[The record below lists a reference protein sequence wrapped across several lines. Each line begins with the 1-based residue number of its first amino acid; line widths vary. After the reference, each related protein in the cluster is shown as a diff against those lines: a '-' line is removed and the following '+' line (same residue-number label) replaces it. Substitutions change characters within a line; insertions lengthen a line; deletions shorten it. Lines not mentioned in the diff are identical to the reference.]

1 MYEQDSLMDLLKE
14 NVALAKENNKLLKA
28 MRRDAF
34 IGGALRIILWLL
46 VLGGSYFLTMQYLE
60 PILNTFSG
68 GEAGQGMDFKAL
80 LEQYR
85 SLGE

>member
-1 MYEQDSLMDLLKE
+1 MLKE
-14 NVALAKENNKLLKA
+14 NLALAKENNKLLKA

-34 IGGALRIILWLL
+34 IGGFLRIILWLL
-46 VLGGSYFLTMQYLE
+46 VLGGSYFLTMQYLG
-60 PILNTFSG
+60 PLLGTFNG
-68 GEAGQGMDFKAL
+68 AEGPQGMDFKAL

>member
-1 MYEQDSLMDLLKE
+1 MYEQESLMDLLKE

-34 IGGALRIILWLL
+34 IGGALRIILWLA
-46 VLGGSYFLTMQYLE
+46 VLGSSYFLAIQYLQ
-60 PILNTFSG
+60 PLLSTYSG
-68 GEAGQGMDFKAL
+68 GEGMEGMDFKAL

>member
-1 MYEQDSLMDLLKE
+1 MYEQESISDMLKE
-14 NVALAKENNKLLKA
+14 SLALAKENNKLLKA

-34 IGGALRIILWLL
+34 IGGFLRIVLWLV
-46 VLGGSYFLTMQYLE
+46 VLGGSYYLAMQYLQ
-60 PILNTFSG
+60 PILSTLSGMQG
-68 GEAGQGMDFKAL
+68 GEGMDFKAL